1 MATKFFTRVRKT
13 PVRYKFEISL
23 IEVRLSKPVDLPI
36 TITWT
41 RGRKQV
47 RTGEITGQQGRYR
60 WTSPLKLAC
69 NIYKDA
75 SRPSSPFQTKPST
88 IALQIKR
95 RSGDVKPFAQVRV
108 DLAQF
113 CPATDNSLADS
124 LAVREFP
131 LDQCPDP
138 DATIT
143 IRITSTC
150 LNGAD
155 DFQSA
160 SDEPSESIAPR
171 RTGRTGSASS
181 SESAEESSTLQLDRP
196 PTTTTTGGVRVQAKP
211 ADEDELRAT
220 IADLEARLEAERGR
234 LRSTVD
240 QVDDL
245 SARLF
250 QQEESERR
258 ATRVAD
264 VEKAALL
271 QRVQDSAQ
279 QEIRQYRLR
288 IVDLEAQLNVS
299 QRSLQDALKR
309 MDVSDAKVD
318 DAVVDKAGDLDVL
331 EKVVLAMKASMND
344 AIERQN
350 RQDQVIADLQ
360 RDLERERD
368 KASEA
373 IKTQQKMLAEGA
385 SESRFGKLRP
395 VKSIGSTSPAA
406 GAASSE
412 MEKDL
417 KQAEEKVASLRK
429 ELAQAHEQ
437 VATATKSAKIAES
450 GKMMA
455 SKQLEL
461 ERKWR
466 ETLQQQIAN
475 GAAGGSQPASAPD
488 EKLRAQVADLEAQ
501 RAVASQQGDLLRSRV
516 AELEAQLAG
525 ERDKLQKALDEAR
538 TAQEAAR
545 DASRTAAEL
554 RGQVGNA
561 GQTRRLEEEIE
572 ELKAVHARELQMLAA
587 ASSPRS
593 RRSTSMLE
601 VDNVRMELE
610 KELTSVKA
618 DLDTATAAQARLTAE
633 LKQVSDERDQLASKA
648 RASEGSGTMAAQ
660 QLVIERKW
668 REGLQQQLNDL
679 AKRAD
684 SSPDSSKKADELQ
697 RQVQEVGATEKLHI
711 ARRDSERS
719 VKLQEQLRKEAGEL
733 EGARR
738 DVELARRDVESAR
751 REAQAATRET
761 QAERAAKAA
770 VQAEMKALQA
780 ALDSSRASAS
790 AAVSPEVIMTMKRER
805 DDLVQRVRDA
815 EFDRDRLNG
824 EIDRLRDQVD
834 GVVREK
840 NDLGNMNGQLRK
852 ENTNMS
858 KQLKQ
863 ALAVGEAT
871 VRNAVQDLKA
881 SPTSPSRLD
890 DAQARLWERRAKDA
904 EEMLV
909 MAQKSFAETTKI
921 LEERSALLDAELNET
936 RARLVAATQEHAE
949 KDEEIEKL
957 KKKLQLGF
965 KERLDM
971 SEYLNE
977 LEIDLANNKARFVDT
992 IDELSNLENE
1002 NMRLRE
1008 KLASVG
1014 VSVSPQRKPNP
1025 RFPGDNVPIKQ
1036 ATQLP

>member
-697 RQVQEVGATEKLHI
+697 RQVQE
-711 ARRDSERS
+711 
-719 VKLQEQLRKEAGEL
+719 LQEQLRKEAGEL